1 MAQILVRN
9 LDEQTVTQ
17 LKLRAERAGRS
28 LEAEVRAIL
37 QDETGRAIQR
47 ASAIQRLAEIRES
60 FGDRAFSDSTELR
73 HEGRR

>member
-9 LDEQTVTQ
+9 LDEQTVAQ